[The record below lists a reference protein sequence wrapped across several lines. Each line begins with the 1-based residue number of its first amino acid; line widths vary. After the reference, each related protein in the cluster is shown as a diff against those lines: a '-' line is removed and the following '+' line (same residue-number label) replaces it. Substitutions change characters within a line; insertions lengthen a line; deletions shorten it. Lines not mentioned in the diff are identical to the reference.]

1 MTVVIC
7 CQVKVVLDKVDL
19 RMVPTNKEVFLCG
32 TVYDY
37 AGKVDPC
44 KGYRDQKRK
53 LGVSTHFSV
62 KYKAMYGVFSKLR
75 LKSAWLPQ
83 IFFYDTKSTC

>member
-1 MTVVIC
+1 MAVVIC

-37 AGKVDPC
+37 AGKVDPS

-53 LGVSTHFSV
+53 LGGKHAF
-62 KYKAMYGVFSKLR
+62 FSKVQSNVWR
-75 LKSAWLPQ
+75 
-83 IFFYDTKSTC
+83 FFPN